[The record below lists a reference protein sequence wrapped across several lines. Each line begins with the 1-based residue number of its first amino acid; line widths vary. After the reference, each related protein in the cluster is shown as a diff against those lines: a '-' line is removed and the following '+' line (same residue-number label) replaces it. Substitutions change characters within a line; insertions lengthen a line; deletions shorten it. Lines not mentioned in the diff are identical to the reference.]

1 MMGLTPDDGAAQ
13 HLVAARAAHLGAL
26 LGGAISILGLA
37 ILLGQGIRPGC

>member
-1 MMGLTPDDGAAQ
+1 MTVL
-13 HLVAARAAHLGAL
+13 LSIWLLRERLHLGAL